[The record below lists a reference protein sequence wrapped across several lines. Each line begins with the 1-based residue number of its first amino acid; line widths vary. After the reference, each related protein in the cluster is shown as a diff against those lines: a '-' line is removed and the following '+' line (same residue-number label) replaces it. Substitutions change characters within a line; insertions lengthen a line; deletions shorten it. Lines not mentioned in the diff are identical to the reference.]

1 MKGALDSLG
10 VKPQE
15 RRAVILM
22 LMAFFLIGNCLS
34 LTSFFG
40 FYPRIGTR
48 RIN

>member
-22 LMAFFLIGNCLS
+22 LMAFFLIGNIIWLWKAFK
-34 LTSFFG
+34 L
-40 FYPRIGTR
+40 
-48 RIN
+48 